1 MHDFQASP
9 FAGVKSKPPEGN
21 PSGELAHAAI
31 SSFTATAP
39 NSRVVRWIIIF
50 GIVLIGAIVT
60 ATGLML
66 QSLRDRELAESER
79 QLTSLTFILAEQI
92 DRSFKSIELIQNAV
106 IERMQVL
113 GIASPEEYERQM
125 SGRDTYQRLKDQISG
140 LPHVDALV
148 LLDSRGNR
156 INVSRAWPNTSFK
169 ASDKDLDFLEAFNS
183 DPFLNAFVGRPVR
196 NPITGTWVINIARRF
211 SGPNGEYLG
220 VVLGVV
226 TVESFAQT
234 FEAIAPT
241 PYSSITLA
249 RRDGMLL
256 ARWPRQ
262 DTALGQSLPY
272 REVFASLLSNSDHA
286 AFRRNGVF
294 TGKDRL
300 FSVRSLAHY
309 PIVVVSTTSVDDAIA
324 HWRNGVIY
332 IIATGILL
340 ASVVGGLV
348 FLSALQVGRRLRGQN
363 KQFDAAL
370 NNMTQGLN
378 MVDTAGRLVVCNE
391 RYLQMYRLS
400 PDNIKPGCTIRDLVQ
415 QRIAAGT
422 FFSIDPEKYIA
433 DLSSSMAAKNP
444 ISVTMDL
451 TDGRVITV
459 ITQPLPGG
467 GGWVVTH
474 EDITERRRA
483 EKERDRSQELANAVI
498 ENVPVTIVVKDAHD
512 LRFVLINRA
521 GEDFYGAQRE
531 NIIGKTVHDIFPS
544 TVADRIIEQ
553 DKELLR
559 SGARAF
565 FDEHPIAMPGN
576 KTSIVTSTKVSI
588 RDPNGKP
595 QYLLTVTEDRTQRK
609 RDEARIAH
617 MAHHDPLTD
626 LPNRTAFNECL
637 DAMLEQAT
645 ATGESFAVLCLDLD
659 RFKEINDV
667 FGHAL
672 GDALLRQ
679 IACRLQEACEGAFLA
694 RVGGDEFTVVTAVGP
709 QPATA
714 ETISERISGAL
725 AKEIVIDGHQLHV
738 VLTTGVSIY
747 PNDGTDAES
756 LIANADAALYR
767 AKAED
772 RGSIRFF
779 EPDMDKRLREKRLL
793 QQDLRSAIAH
803 NELELYYQPQAL
815 IGGEITGFE
824 ALVRWH
830 HPSRGM
836 ISPGTFIPLAEQSGL
851 IMSLGEWV
859 LREACRE
866 AASWP
871 RPLSIAV
878 NLSPMQFR
886 HGDMPAL
893 VHEVLLD
900 TGLAPSRL
908 ELEITEG
915 VLVND
920 FSRAVSH
927 LRRLKNLGVRIA
939 MDDFGTGYSS
949 LSYLQSF
956 PFDKIKIDQSF
967 IAKISQNS
975 QSQTI
980 IRAVIGLGRGLDL
993 PVIAEGVETE
1003 EQLAFLSKEG
1013 CNEMQGFLIGR
1024 PKPIKDYDE
1033 LVGREELRSASVA
1046 HAS

>member
-1 MHDFQASP
+1 MRHLWTTQ
-9 FAGVKSKPPEGN
+9 FAGVGSKPLGS
-21 PSGELAHAAI
+21 PSGVPAHVVDK
-31 SSFTATAP
+31 SFTADTAP
-39 NSRVVRWIIIF
+39 NSRVVRWIIVV
-50 GIVLIGAIVT
+50 GIALIVAIIA
-60 ATGLML
+60 ATGIMVLN
-66 QSLRDRELAESER
+66 LRDRELAQSER
-79 QLTSLTFILAEQI
+79 ELKRFTFILGEQI
-92 DRSFKSIELIQNAV
+92 DGSFRSMDTIQTAV
-106 IERMQVL
+106 IERMRSL
-113 GIASPEEYERQM
+113 GIATAQDYERQM
-125 SGRDTYQRLKDQISG
+125 SGQDTYQHLKDQISG
-140 LPHVDALV
+140 LSHVDALV
-148 LLDSRGNR
+148 LFDPKGKR
-156 INVSRAWPNTSFK
+156 INVSRGWPTPFFK
-169 ASDKDLDFLEAFNS
+169 KTDLEFLEAFNS
-183 DPFLNAFVGRPVR
+183 DPHLNSYIGKPTQ
-196 NPITGTWVINIARRF
+196 NPITGTWVFNIARRF
-211 SGPNGEYLG
+211 TGPNGEYLG
-220 VVLGVV
+220 VVLGVM
-226 TVESFAQT
+226 TVQSFEQT
-234 FEAIAPT
+234 FKAIAPT
-241 PYSSITLA
+241 PNSSIALA

-256 ARWPRQ
+256 VRWPRQ
-262 DTALGQSLPY
+262 ETALGQSLS
-272 REVFASLLSNSDHA
+272 RQELFANALSKSDQA
-286 AFRRNGVF
+286 MVRRTGLF
-294 TGKDRL
+294 DGKDRL
-300 FSVRSLAHY
+300 ISLHSLAHF
-309 PIVVVSTTSVDDAIA
+309 PLVVMATTPVDDAVA
-324 HWRNGVIY
+324 HWRNAVLY
-332 IIATGILL
+332 IIVTGVLL
-340 ASVVGGLV
+340 AFVVGGVV

-363 KQFDAAL
+363 RQFDAAL

-378 MVDTAGRLVVCNE
+378 MLDTAGRLAICNA

-400 PDNIKPGCTIRDLVQ
+400 PDNIKPGCTIRDLVE

-422 FFSIDPEKYIA
+422 FFSVDPEKYIA
-433 DLSSSMAAKNP
+433 DLTSSMAENNAT
-444 ISVTMDL
+444 SATMDL

-459 ITQPLPGG
+459 ISQPIADGS
-467 GGWVVTH
+467 GWVVTH

-483 EKERDRSQELANAVI
+483 EKERDRSQELANTVI

-521 GEDFYGAQRE
+521 GEDFYGAPRE

-544 TVADRIIEQ
+544 IAADRITEQ

-559 SGARAF
+559 SGERAF
-565 FDEHPIAMPGN
+565 FDEHPLAMPGN

-609 RDEARIAH
+609 RDEARILH

-626 LPNRTAFNECL
+626 LPNRAAFSECL
-637 DAMLEQAT
+637 DKTLTQA
-645 ATGESFAVLCLDLD
+645 ASTGESFAVLCLDLD

-667 FGHAL
+667 FGHAS

-679 IACRLQEACEGAFLA
+679 IASRLQEACEGAFLA
-694 RVGGDEFTVVTAVGP
+694 RVGGDEFTVVTAIGP

-725 AKEIVIDGHQLHV
+725 AKEIEIDGHQLHA

-803 NELELYYQPQAL
+803 KELELYYQPQAL
-815 IGGEITGFE
+815 ASGAITGFE

-830 HPSRGM
+830 HPTRGM
-836 ISPGTFIPLAEQSGL
+836 VSPGAFIPLAEESGL
-851 IMSLGEWV
+851 IISLGEWV

-886 HGDMPAL
+886 HGDLPAL

-967 IAKISQNS
+967 ISKLSENS
-975 QSQTI
+975 QSEAI

-1024 PKPIKDYDE
+1024 PKPIRGYGE
-1033 LVGREELRSASVA
+1033 LVGREKTRSTSVA
-1046 HAS
+1046 LAS